1 MQTLEGIP
9 SWGVHLCFQQFSFA
23 SAHKLLFITCSA
35 LLVPIPV
42 PSWQPLPS
50 SLLPVHS
57 PLSSSLVPLFKS
69 GSEHQET
76 TPD

>member
-9 SWGVHLCFQQFSFA
+9 SWGGPLRFQQFSFA
-23 SAHKLLFITCSA
+23 SANKLLFIPCSG

-50 SLLPVHS
+50 SFLPVHF